1 MMMKGGKYQSRS
13 HALMNNPI
21 IRNYLKGNIITS
33 NAFPSTSSSTASKTI
48 TTTTIPTIPTEEE
61 RITTQPIVVIGKRK
75 REDED
80 HDQTT
85 KVDRKGKGK
94 ESIEVAYTLDN
105 LPPVLTKCKPFF
117 HSIPFRLKF

>member
-33 NAFPSTSSSTASKTI
+33 NAFPSTSSTTTTKTI
-48 TTTTIPTIPTEEE
+48 TTIPTIPNEEE
-61 RITTQPIVVIGKRK
+61 RITTQPSVVIGKRK
-75 REDED
+75 REDD
-80 HDQTT
+80 DDQTK

-94 ESIEVAYTLDN
+94 ESIEVSYTSDN